1 MLVKNMTLSEKAK
14 AYYGLN
20 DYYEILSQAEDYPN
34 HILKQLM
41 PLVKGKV
48 VLDAGCGTGKYLEML
63 QPYAKQLYGVDAA
76 NGQLKI
82 ARKKVNNNV
91 ELACFDLEK
100 TTFKDNTFDV
110 IYSTW
115 ALSTIQDNK
124 KKEKVL
130 KELLRILKKKGKL
143 ILVENDI
150 GGEFETIRGRYP
162 NIVRTKGYNDWVI
175 KKGFKEFKKIK
186 TYFLFDSDKIS
197 KKVFK
202 AIYNEETAKKVNK
215 KIKHNVI
222 MYWLCKS

>member
-1 MLVKNMTLSEKAK
+1 MTLSEKAK

-20 DYYEILSQAEDYPN
+20 DYYEVLSQAEDYPN
-34 HILKQLM
+34 YILKKLI
-41 PLVKGKV
+41 PIVKNKV
-48 VLDAGCGTGKYLEML
+48 VLDAGCGTGKYLELL
-63 QPYAKQLYGVDAA
+63 QPYAKELYGVDAA
-76 NGQLKI
+76 KGQLEIAKNKI
-82 ARKKVNNNV
+82 NKNI
-91 ELACFDLEK
+91 EITCSDLEK
-100 TTFKDNTFDV
+100 TKFKDNTFDV

-115 ALSTIQDNK
+115 ALSTILDNN

-162 NIVRTKGYNDWVI
+162 NITRTKGYNDWVI

-186 TYFLFDSDKIS
+186 TYFLFDSNKTS
-197 KKVFK
+197 KEVFK
-202 AIYNEETAKKVNK
+202 AIYNEETARKVNK

-222 MYWLCKS
+222 MYCLCKL

>member
-1 MLVKNMTLSEKAK
+1 MTLSEKAK

-20 DYYEILSQAEDYPN
+20 DYYEVLSQAEDYPN
-34 HILKQLM
+34 YILKKLI
-41 PLVKGKV
+41 PIVKNKV
-48 VLDAGCGTGKYLEML
+48 VLDAGCGTGKYLELL
-63 QPYAKQLYGVDAA
+63 QPYAKELYGVDAA
-76 NGQLKI
+76 KGQLNI
-82 ARKKVNNNV
+82 AKKKVNKNV
-91 ELACFDLEK
+91 ELNCSDLEK
-100 TTFKDNTFDV
+100 TKFKDNTFDV

-115 ALSTIQDNK
+115 ALSTILDNN

-162 NIVRTKGYNDWVI
+162 NITRTKGYNDWVI

-186 TYFLFDSDKIS
+186 TYFLFDSNKTS
-197 KKVFK
+197 KEVFK
-202 AIYNEETAKKVNK
+202 AIYNEETARKVNK

-222 MYWLCKS
+222 MYCLCKL